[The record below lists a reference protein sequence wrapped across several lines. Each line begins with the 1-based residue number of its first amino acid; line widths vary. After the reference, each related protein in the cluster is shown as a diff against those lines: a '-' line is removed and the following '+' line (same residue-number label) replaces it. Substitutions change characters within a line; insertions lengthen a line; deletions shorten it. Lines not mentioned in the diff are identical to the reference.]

1 MYEESMRHFH
11 GPCWNQK
18 EEYLLR
24 QMDSERSSTRI
35 TDGYMEKAKRILSIL
50 SKSRAS
56 GEKEISREELASLE
70 ETGIAAPQIAGDENK
85 TRSAFVLQVGRL
97 ENREIHNELLAV
109 GSRVKEKH
117 KRAWKAMNACSPQE
131 ASNSAGCWVNPK
143 FCVNSI

>member
-1 MYEESMRHFH
+1 
-11 GPCWNQK
+11 
-18 EEYLLR
+18 
-24 QMDSERSSTRI
+24 MDSERSSTRI

-131 ASNSAGCWVNPK
+131 ASNSAGCIILIGEFPTLFFLIQCPGRVLRRVNPK